1 MGKLYYT
8 ITEVAEMLEVNAS
21 LLRYWENEFDCLRPH
36 KNKKGNRS
44 YTQQDIDM
52 LRKIMHL
59 TRDCGF
65 TLSRAREQLKADT
78 VKDEKLQ
85 LKETLT
91 AMRNFLSDLKEQL

>member
-1 MGKLYYT
+1 
-8 ITEVAEMLEVNAS
+8 MLDVNAS
-21 LLRYWENEFDCLRPH
+21 LLRYWECEFDCLRPH

-44 YTQQDIDM
+44 YTQHDIDM
-52 LRKIMHL
+52 LRKILHL

-65 TLSRAREQLKADT
+65 TLSGAREQLKADT

-91 AMRNFLSDLKEQL
+91 TMRSFLTELKNQL